1 MSQKLETAVA
11 EDCKVSR
18 KNIKETLKEF
28 GLTEKEAELYIFL
41 AKHGVLTGG
50 EISKQTKTHRP
61 IVYRTLKSLQK
72 KGVVESTLESPI
84 RFSSVTFEN
93 VLEKNIRAKY
103 EEATLL
109 EKTKNSLLSDWKKVY
124 GTRIVPD
131 IGKFFVIEGNRK
143 IYSKISQMI
152 QQAKSRFSAILTVP
166 ELVRNEQ
173 FGVYDVIYN
182 HPLKS
187 KIKFHFLTE
196 LSYQNLKAV
205 KLLKKKLEA
214 EFDLKARNYSS
225 SFAMLPR
232 MAIRDNEEVMFFISP
247 KSDIFS
253 TGRDEACICT
263 NNGSLVQAL
272 TGIFQDLWLNSIGIE
287 KRIQEIE
294 TGEFRAKPLLTHTVT
309 AAKDYDEAF
318 IEVKKYARQLPLLAS
333 RLERIEYSLPKL
345 VGREKELLQLEEL
358 ARKTLEGNGKVILI
372 SGEAGIGKTR
382 LANEL
387 ASYAKLQNF
396 KVVECSCLQEYSMP
410 LWPVRKFLADY
421 FNISKQDTAE
431 IRQNKIGKLIEEYAP
446 EYKQLISTV
455 ADIITGSST
464 VSTTFTEERID
475 DGSSSLKALFDREGE
490 LADLSRLLIALSEK
504 QPILLFLDD
513 LHLADSSTLKLFQ
526 NLARIIQESSLLL
539 VGTYRQEAL
548 SNKAELANHPFIDFV
563 QILKIENLSQNVELK
578 RLDQEQ
584 SSFLIK
590 YVLGIDDA
598 LLTKRIHKET
608 SGNPFFILETL
619 RFLINKKL
627 LKKEGNKWKLAKEI
641 IEVNIP
647 PKIHDLIS
655 RRTNILKEEE
665 RDILDCASVVG
676 EEFTSDIIEKVTGLN
691 RLRVLKKLNNIER
704 KYQLIH
710 SREGKY
716 AFDHSKIREVLYQEM
731 APELRKEYHSL
742 IGEYLEKKFRK
753 NLEEVMNEL
762 AHHYY
767 MSRNSQKAVFYL
779 LQAGERSRRE
789 YALFETIRSFS
800 QALELMANNKKWS
813 KERIE
818 TLEALGS
825 FYGLAAEHE
834 LANKCYHRAIA
845 STDDEAV
852 KDRLRKKIRKK
863 RIVENNGT
871 KLAYYTYGE
880 GEPTILMLSGLVTP
894 QMFNPQVN
902 YFSQKYKV
910 VTVDLRGTGE
920 SDKPSCEYTVDMH
933 TDDLRLIIEDLQDKN
948 IIIIGFSMGGM
959 IGIKYTANNPRRI
972 SKMVLWAVNPAPLT
986 DMPDFNEKARER
998 AKKPPSWRVRK
1009 FWEVIFSR
1017 PATEHLVDWGLKST
1031 QKTPPEVFVNTFK
1044 NWMNEDVRPLLGKI
1058 DVPTL
1063 IIQGEK
1069 CLIPLEKAR
1078 YLNEN
1083 ILGSKLLII
1092 KRTESSVGVFPNIF
1106 EGSKHNKILEHFITT
1121 GEILKN

>member
-1 MSQKLETAVA
+1 LSQKIETTLEA
-11 EDCKVSR
+11 CRVSR
-18 KNIKETLKEF
+18 KKIKEALKDF
-28 GLTEKEAELYIFL
+28 GLTEKEAEIYIFL

-50 EISKQTKTHRP
+50 EISKQAKTHRP

-84 RFSSVTFEN
+84 RFSSVPFEN

-152 QQAKSRFSAILTVP
+152 QQAKTRFSAILTVP

-173 FGVYDVIYN
+173 FGVYDAIYN

-187 KIKFHFLTE
+187 QIKFHFLTE
-196 LSYQNLKAV
+196 LSHQNLKAV
-205 KLLKKKLEA
+205 KLLKKKLKT
-214 EFDLKARNYSS
+214 EFDLKGRNYSS
-225 SFAMLPR
+225 SFSLLPR

-253 TGRDEACICT
+253 TGQDEACICT
-263 NNGSLVQAL
+263 NNESLVQAL
-272 TGIFQDLWLNSIGIE
+272 AGIFQDLWLDSIDIDE
-287 KRIQEIE
+287 RIQEIE
-294 TGEFRAKPLLTHTVT
+294 TGKFRAKPLLAHPVT

-318 IEVKKYARQLPLLAS
+318 IEVKKYARRLPVLAS
-333 RLERIEYSLPKL
+333 QLERIEYSLPKL

-358 ARKTLEGNGKVILI
+358 ARKTLEGNGKAILI

-387 ASYAKLQNF
+387 ARYSESQNF
-396 KVVECSCLQEYSMP
+396 KVFECSCLQEYPGP
-410 LWPVRKFLADY
+410 LRPIRKVLADL
-421 FNISKQDTAE
+421 FNISKQDTTE

-446 EYKQLISTV
+446 KYMQLISTV
-455 ADIITGSST
+455 DDIITGFSA
-464 VSTTFTEERID
+464 VSTTFTEERFENESN
-475 DGSSSLKALFDREGE
+475 GLKSLFESEGE
-490 LADLSRLLIALSEK
+490 LVALSRLLIVLSEK
-504 QPILLFLDD
+504 HPILLFLDD
-513 LHLADSSTLKLFQ
+513 LHFADSSTLKLFQ
-526 NLARIIQESSLLL
+526 NLAKIIQESSLLL
-539 VGTYRQEAL
+539 IGTYRQEAL
-548 SNKAELANHPFIDFV
+548 TNRTELANYPFIDFV
-563 QILKIENLSQNVELK
+563 QTLKRKEFCQNIELK
-578 RLDQEQ
+578 RLDQDQ
-584 SSFLIK
+584 SSVLIK
-590 YVLGIDDA
+590 NILGIDDSS
-598 LLTKRIHKET
+598 LTKRIHKES

-627 LKKEGNKWKLAKEI
+627 LKKEGDKWKLAQGI
-641 IEVNIP
+641 MEVNIP

-676 EEFTSDIIEKVTGLN
+676 EEFTSDIITKVTGLN

-710 SREGKY
+710 SREGIY
-716 AFDHSKIREVLYQEM
+716 SFDHSKIRQVLYQEM
-731 APELRKEYHSL
+731 VPELRKEYHSL

-753 NLEEVMNEL
+753 NLEEIISEL

-767 MSRNSQKAVFYL
+767 MSRNNQKAVPYL
-779 LQAGERSRRE
+779 LQAGDRSRKE
-789 YALFETIRSFS
+789 YALFETIRSYS
-800 QALELMANNKKWS
+800 QALELMADDEKSS
-813 KERIE
+813 KDRTE
-818 TLEALGS
+818 TLEVLGS
-825 FYGLAAEHE
+825 LYGLAAEHE
-834 LANKCYHRAIA
+834 KANKCYHMAIA
-845 STDDEAV
+845 STEDETV
-852 KDRLRKKIRKK
+852 KDRLRKKIRRK
-863 RIVENNGT
+863 RIVKNGRT
-871 KLAYYTYGE
+871 KIAYYVYGE

-894 QMFNPQVN
+894 EMFNPQVN
-902 YFSQKYKV
+902 YFSQKHKV

-920 SDKPSCEYTVDMH
+920 SDKPSCEYTVGRH
-933 TDDLRLIIEDLQDKN
+933 TDDLRLVIEDLQDTD
-948 IIIIGFSMGGM
+948 IIIVGFSMGGM
-959 IGIKYTANNPRRI
+959 IGIKYTANNPGKI

-986 DMPDFNEKARER
+986 DQPDFNEKARKR

-1009 FWEVIFSR
+1009 FWETIFSN
-1017 PATEHLVDWGLKST
+1017 PGTEHLVDWGLKST
-1031 QKTPPEVFVNTFK
+1031 QKTPPEIFVNTFK

-1058 DVPTL
+1058 NIPTL

-1069 CLIPLEKAR
+1069 CLIPLEKAK

-1083 ILGSKLLII
+1083 ISESKLLII
-1092 KRTESSVGVFPNIF
+1092 KRTENSIGVFPNIF
-1106 EGSKHNKILEHFITT
+1106 EGSKHNKILERFITT
-1121 GEILKN
+1121 SEILKN